1 MSSDERADVV
11 AVVRATLRARA
22 LLRRSFPD
30 SPALAE
36 LLAWIEDQEV
46 EPP

>member
-1 MSSDERADVV
+1 MGADERADVV
-11 AVVRATLRARA
+11 AVVRATLRSRA

-30 SPALAE
+30 SLALVE

-46 EPP
+46 GPP